1 MEKISVIVPVY
12 NVERYLERC
21 INSLLNQTYSNL
33 EIILIDDG
41 STDRSGQ
48 ICDQYENR
56 DEFVIIH
63 KKNAGLGMARN
74 TGLDAATGKYV
85 TFVDG
90 DDYIGLTHI
99 EKMYALI
106 IETNSD
112 TCMAGHTKVYSNRE
126 ESHLNVCSGKV
137 YKGNVKEQ
145 ILPRMC
151 GANIYGKDYIEMSV
165 CMVLLSNDIIK
176 QNHLRFV
183 SEREYVS
190 EDLVFDFEYY
200 PLSKSV
206 CISDDVDY
214 YYCDNEGSLTT
225 KYRNDRF
232 ESQIKLYNLLSEKAQ
247 KIGIWNESKE
257 RLQNTVLAIAR
268 YSVKLEYKFANVNGR
283 KSAHSN
289 VRKICEDGTLKQIFA
304 EYDDKNIKMS
314 SRAVNYLIRNQH
326 FILLNIVMR
335 IKNILNI

>member
-48 ICDQYENR
+48 ICDQYKNR
-56 DEFVIIH
+56 DEFVVIH
-63 KKNAGLGMARN
+63 KENAGLGMARN
-74 TGLDAATGKYV
+74 TGLDVATGKYV

-90 DDYIGLTHI
+90 DDYIGRTHI

-176 QNHLRFV
+176 KNHLRFV

-283 KSAHSN
+283 KMAHSN

-326 FILLNIVMR
+326 FILLNIIMR